1 MTFLFINYSW
11 VVWTNFRFLP
21 TKKNTISWKL
31 DKEIRNSLV
40 RLIGLRRE
48 NSDED
53 NDDRKTTGARAKDL
67 LGLMINAGGVK
78 KTTSEKMESCSSC
91 LDCSSSVH
99 HGRSATSPL
108 AAMTKK
114 TFSVEEMVE
123 ECKTFFFAGKQSTSN
138 LLTWT
143 TVLLAMNPE
152 WQELAR
158 EEVLEVCGS
167 RDIPTKD
174 DIAKLKTVRS
184 SSPPH
189 HLFSYFSLA
198 FPSLFFVFAFLFLL

>member
-1 MTFLFINYSW
+1 M
-11 VVWTNFRFLP
+11 
-21 TKKNTISWKL
+21 K
-31 DKEIRNSLV
+31 
-40 RLIGLRRE
+40 LIGLRRE
-48 NSDED
+48 NSGD
-53 NDDRKTTGARAKDL
+53 NEEAEKGAKDL
-67 LGLMINAGGVK
+67 LGLMINAGAKK
-78 KTTSEKMESCSSC
+78 KTNAAGAAAAAAVTTKEKWE
-91 LDCSSSVH
+91 DCSSAPRAV
-99 HGRSATSPL
+99 
-108 AAMTKK
+108 AA
-114 TFSVEEMVE
+114 FSVEEMVE

-184 SSPPH
+184 SSH
-189 HLFSYFSLA
+189 RLFFFSLA
-198 FPSLFFVFAFLFLL
+198 FVTVFAK